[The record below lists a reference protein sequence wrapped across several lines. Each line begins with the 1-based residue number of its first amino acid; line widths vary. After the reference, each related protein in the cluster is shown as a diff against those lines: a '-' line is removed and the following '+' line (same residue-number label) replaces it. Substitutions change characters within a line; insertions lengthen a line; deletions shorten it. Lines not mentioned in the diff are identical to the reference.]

1 MAVPMWYKDNASS
14 ETEPVNLSNVH
25 AHGQMD
31 LWIEEEGK
39 FIEHWVSHH
48 SFYNDYSLSI
58 HLRIRLRS
66 LQMLICALTF

>member
-48 SFYNDYSLSI
+48 SFYND
-58 HLRIRLRS
+58 
-66 LQMLICALTF
+66 